1 MSVLPIPH
9 FPLALRNGKKYL
21 GRAEKRVIVSALCAE
36 LSRKGL
42 NSDSLPPLFGQG
54 AGVPIRLRHGDA
66 IRGKLW
72 PSSWMNSGA
81 AASP

>member
-21 GRAEKRVIVSALCAE
+21 GRAEKRVILSALCAE
-36 LSRKGL
+36 LSHKGL

-54 AGVPIRLRHGDA
+54 AGVPYGCGMGMPYGGNYGQA
-66 IRGKLW
+66 PG
-72 PSSWMNSGA
+72 
-81 AASP
+81 